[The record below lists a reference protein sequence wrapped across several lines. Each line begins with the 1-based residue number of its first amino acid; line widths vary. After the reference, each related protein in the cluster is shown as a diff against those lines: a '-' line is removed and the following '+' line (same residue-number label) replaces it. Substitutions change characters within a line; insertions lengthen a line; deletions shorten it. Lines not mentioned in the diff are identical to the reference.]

1 MTNKNKRIKIVVP
14 GDYPLQIKNSSH
26 LNRLEP
32 IGDVV
37 LYDNLPANKED
48 QIERVQEA
56 DVIINTR
63 SSVKWSETDL
73 RQLPKLKLIATCS
86 IGTDM
91 IDLAATKELGI
102 SVCNQ
107 PGRTSKVVAEH
118 IFGLMFAVAKRT
130 AYQTAQLKSGNWQ
143 RMENIY
149 LHGKTIGIIG
159 TGNIGTELAKLSK
172 SVGMKVLAW
181 TFNPSESKSREIGIS
196 YVGLDELLAISDVIS
211 LNVRLSKE
219 THKLIGKREFK
230 SMKQGAILINGGRG
244 DLVDTDAL
252 VNSLNSNHLAG
263 AGLDVFDTEPLPANH
278 PILLCD
284 QVVLTPH
291 MADQTP
297 EGMELLN
304 EGAVDNVI
312 RFLEGRPQ
320 NIV

>member
-1 MTNKNKRIKIVVP
+1 MTNKNNRIKIVVP
-14 GDYPLQIKNSSH
+14 GDYPLQIRDSGH
-26 LNRLEP
+26 LDRLETF
-32 IGDVV
+32 GDVI
-37 LYDNLPANKED
+37 LYDNLPVNKED
-48 QIERVQEA
+48 QIERVKEA

-63 SSVKWSETDL
+63 SSVKWTESDL
-73 RQLPKLKLIATCS
+73 RKLPKLQLITTCS

-91 IDLAATKELGI
+91 IDLAAANELGI

-107 PGRTSKVVAEH
+107 PGRTSRVVAEH
-118 IFGLMFAVAKRT
+118 IFGLMFAVAKRA

-172 SVGMKVLAW
+172 AVGMKVLAW

-196 YVGLDELLAISDVIS
+196 YVTLDRLLSLSDVVS

-219 THKLIGKREFK
+219 THMLIGEREFK

-244 DLVDTDAL
+244 SLVDTDAL
-252 VNSLNSNHLAG
+252 INSLNSNHLAG

-312 RFLEGRPQ
+312 AFLEGHAQ
-320 NIV
+320 NVV